1 MNKLSVFFACV
12 ACFGLGLLTKDIL
25 NQKEQT
31 NVPTES
37 NVKSISLSGSKGITG
52 DSPATN
58 AQIDLSDANIQMS
71 MKDLSALQKK
81 LNEQKAEIES
91 LTKQLA
97 EKN

>member
-25 NQKEQT
+25 NQKDQAE
-31 NVPTES
+31 VPAS
-37 NVKSISLSGSKGITG
+37 NNVKSISLSGSKGLSG
-52 DSPATN
+52 ESPTTN
-58 AQIDLSDANIQMS
+58 AQLDLSDANIQMS